1 MGRFGEILRN
11 RREEQGLEQGDIARR
26 LGVTQ
31 QTVSKW
37 ETGVTIPRAPRI
49 AALASMLDIDAGLL
63 HRAAG
68 TSADPGPRQGG
79 GHSTNVTLEL
89 LSERDLLRLLD
100 AAWQEFRRRRH
111 LDRPHPGP
119 KRPG

>member
-1 MGRFGEILRN
+1 MGRFGEILRT
-11 RREEQGLEQGDIARR
+11 RRAEQGLEQRDVADR

-49 AALASMLDIDAGLL
+49 AALASLLDLDPGLL

-68 TSADPGPRQGG
+68 SAPESSARPAGVQ
-79 GHSTNVTLEL
+79 SSNVSLEL

-100 AAWQEFRRRRH
+100 AAWQEFRRRH
-111 LDRPHPGP
+111 LDR
-119 KRPG
+119 

>member
-1 MGRFGEILRN
+1 MGRFGEILRA
-11 RREEQGLEQGDIARR
+11 RREEQGLEQGDVARQ

-37 ETGVTIPRAPRI
+37 ETGVTVPRASRI
-49 AALASMLDIDAGLL
+49 AALASLLELDPALL

-68 TSADPGPRQGG
+68 SAGASSLRAGSFPAV
-79 GHSTNVTLEL
+79 SSLALEL

-111 LDRPHPGP
+111 LDS
-119 KRPG
+119 

>member
-1 MGRFGEILRN
+1 MTRFGEILRA
-11 RREEQGLEQGDIARR
+11 RREEQGLEQGDVARR

-37 ETGVTIPRAPRI
+37 ETGVTIPRAARI
-49 AALASMLDIDAGLL
+49 AALASLLDLDAALL

-68 TSADPGPRQGG
+68 VGG
-79 GHSTNVTLEL
+79 GPLLRPGTSPSLSNLSLEL

-100 AAWQEFRRRRH
+100 AVWQEFRRRRH
-111 LDRPHPGP
+111 LEA
-119 KRPG
+119 

>member
-1 MGRFGEILRN
+1 MGRFGEILRA
-11 RREEQGLEQGDIARR
+11 RREEQGLEQSDVARR

-37 ETGVTIPRAPRI
+37 ETGVTVPRAGRI
-49 AALASMLDIDAGLL
+49 AALASLLDLDPALL

-68 TSADPGPRQGG
+68 AGAGPASRAPGGPPVSAL
-79 GHSTNVTLEL
+79 SLEL

-111 LDRPHPGP
+111 LDM
-119 KRPG
+119 